1 MRYSCPSVIQTIN
14 SDLFQ
19 SKLNVDWAIKK
30 YTKDNMGIL
39 TKIKDFQRRIDQVTS
54 LVPAVRTHSKVLLDD
69 RSSIKPNDLFEAKS

>member
-1 MRYSCPSVIQTIN
+1 LRYSCPSVIQTIN

>member
-1 MRYSCPSVIQTIN
+1 
-14 SDLFQ
+14 LFQ

-39 TKIKDFQRRIDQVTS
+39 TKIKDFQRRLDQVTS

>member
-1 MRYSCPSVIQTIN
+1 LRYSCPSVIQTIN

-39 TKIKDFQRRIDQVTS
+39 TKIKDFQRRLDQVTS